1 MDKENQ
7 IDGVKDTVS
16 EKEAQKKN
24 GTGISLKA
32 KLVAAAI
39 GALAVL
45 LAILIPIL
53 VKDSVEKKVR
63 KAFETYV
70 GVFVTGDIDADK
82 VKWKKYYPAEVEE
95 EIGNWAHESLAPSS
109 FFAPGDY
116 DYKIMAITQLDGSD
130 SDELVQE
137 LVEDF
142 YRYHNF
148 SIKTADLKISKA
160 YLVIIRNYS
169 GQGPA
174 LGYALVVKVN
184 GKYGVYSLANE
195 M

>member
-63 KAFETYV
+63 
-70 GVFVTGDIDADK
+70 
-82 VKWKKYYPAEVEE
+82 
-95 EIGNWAHESLAPSS
+95 SL
-109 FFAPGDY
+109 
-116 DYKIMAITQLDGSD
+116 
-130 SDELVQE
+130 
-137 LVEDF
+137 
-142 YRYHNF
+142 
-148 SIKTADLKISKA
+148 
-160 YLVIIRNYS
+160 
-169 GQGPA
+169 
-174 LGYALVVKVN
+174 
-184 GKYGVYSLANE
+184 
-195 M
+195 